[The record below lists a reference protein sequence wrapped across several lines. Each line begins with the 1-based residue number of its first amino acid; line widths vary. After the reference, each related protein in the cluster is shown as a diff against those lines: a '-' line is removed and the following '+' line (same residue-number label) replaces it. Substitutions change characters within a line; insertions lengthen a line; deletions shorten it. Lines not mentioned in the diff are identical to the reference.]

1 MKKIMKYDQF
11 LSESDSYEFGCAMI
25 EVPFADWNQITS
37 MVDPEDVYEVEGDRS
52 YGIQDNPH
60 VTILYGLH
68 KGVSPDDIKAVI
80 DRFSGDLRVK
90 IDGIGIFENEDF
102 DVVKLN
108 VVPDGGLQ
116 QLHEMISELPNSD
129 QYPEYKPHITIAY
142 VKKGCGRKYEDAGFS
157 REIGDIS
164 EICYSMPGGRK
175 EYFEI

>member
-1 MKKIMKYDQF
+1 MKIKRYDQF
-11 LSESDSYEFGCAMI
+11 LNESDSYEFGCAMI
-25 EVPFADWNQITS
+25 EVPFYDWSQITG
-37 MVDPEDVYEVEGDRS
+37 MIDPEDVYEVEGDRS

-68 KGVSPDDIKAVI
+68 SSVSPEDLKEVL
-80 DRFSGDLRVK
+80 DRFDGDLKVR
-90 IDGIGIFENEDF
+90 IAGIGIFENEEF

-116 QLHEMISELPNSD
+116 QLHDMVSELPNSD

-142 VKKGCGRKYEDAGFS
+142 VKKGSGKKYEDPSFA
-157 REIGDIS
+157 REVSEIS
-164 EICYSMPGGRK
+164 EICYSMPDGSK

>member
-1 MKKIMKYDQF
+1 MKIKRYDQF
-11 LSESDSYEFGCAMI
+11 LNESDSYEFGCAMI
-25 EVPFADWNQITS
+25 EVPFDDWGQITGII
-37 MVDPEDVYEVEGDRS
+37 DPEDVYEVEGDRS

-68 KGVSPDDIKAVI
+68 KGVSPEDIKSVL
-80 DRFSGDLRVK
+80 DRFSGELRIK
-90 IDGIGIFENEDF
+90 IEGIGIFENEEF

-108 VVPDGGLQ
+108 VIPDGGLQ

-142 VKKGCGRKYEDAGFS
+142 VKKGSGKKYEDPSFA
-157 REIGDIS
+157 REVSEIS
-164 EICYSMPGGRK
+164 EICYSMPDGSK